1 MNKQQLGK
9 KVKQL
14 QSEFATSLQK
24 LEDLDTTEVAFKEF
38 GKQFADHQHEDFI
51 KAFVTVMLQALRSKH
66 SSNLLR
72 ENVIVL
78 IGVFFSS
85 YKSKSQPHLPLLLK
99 QIVRHFEVDRQS
111 LQQSCARSIKELY
124 EHGLKGLS
132 IAAKQSLLIEPLLD
146 HLITAQGQS
155 QSSCCLALY
164 ELLLFTMHHDRFED
178 FHSFADRILEVLPV
192 RVLQP
197 ETKDRVRGN
206 RRHQDAHHQ
215 ELPRLAF
222 FAAPED

>member
-1 MNKQQLGK
+1 MNKQQLNK

-14 QSEFATSLQK
+14 QTEIAVSLQK

-38 GKQFADHQHEDFI
+38 SKLFGEYQHEEFI
-51 KAFVTVMLQALRSKH
+51 KAFVARIQQSLHSKH

-78 IGVFFSS
+78 IGIFFSS
-85 YKSKSQPHLPLLLK
+85 YKTKSQPHVSLLLK
-99 QIVRHFEVDRQS
+99 LIIRHFEVDRQS

-124 EHGLKGLS
+124 EHALKSLS
-132 IAAKQSLLIEPLLD
+132 NAAKENLLIDPLLD

-155 QSSCCLALY
+155 QSSCCLAMY
-164 ELLLFTMHHDRFED
+164 ELLLFTMHEDRFED

-192 RVLQP
+192 
-197 ETKDRVRGN
+197 
-206 RRHQDAHHQ
+206 
-215 ELPRLAF
+215 
-222 FAAPED
+222 